1 MSFRLEVVAPPAG
14 DPTVQQQLLVQRS
27 RDEERHT
34 EGYFRGIYFSG
45 RSFALPTREERLV
58 SRAARAAYWAFTI
71 EHYYATQHDLA
82 GTPTLQWYLSAPC
95 NACGTNTGNWCDDC
109 ESSGVRHYAYDSASR
124 VGSALCTACE
134 DEYRCT
140 VCDA

>member
-1 MSFRLEVVAPPAG
+1 MSVRLEVVAPPVG
-14 DPTVQQQLLVQRS
+14 RRDVVQQLLVQRS
-27 RDEERHT
+27 RDEKRHS
-34 EGYFRGIYFSG
+34 EGYFKGIYDYG

-82 GTPTLQWYLSAPC
+82 GTSALQWYLSAPC
-95 NACGTNTGNWCDDC
+95 NACGCNTGNWCDNC
-109 ESSGVRHYAYDSASR
+109 ENNNVHHYAYDSGCR

-134 DEYRCT
+134 DEDQCK
-140 VCDA
+140 VCNV